1 MNIELL
7 EKLSKKP
14 KLFERSTTKFWDD
27 EYISKK
33 MLEAHLDPKWDA
45 ASRKHST
52 IDASVQWLSDEVFA
66 DQPLNILDLGCGPGL
81 YASRLAKLGH
91 SVTGI
96 DISER
101 SIEYAKKEAKRN
113 NLNIKYIYNNYLEI
127 NYDEAFDVVLLIY
140 CDFGALTNS
149 ERDVLLEKIYKSLK
163 PGGLFIFD
171 VFTNKNRSESGN
183 NKKWDVYENGFW
195 CENPYLELTQTFKY
209 PENDVYLDQSIII
222 DSQNNISFYRNF
234 EHIYSKKTISEVLD
248 AFGFKSH
255 HYFSDVTGKPYDN
268 NSKTIALVTKK

>member
-33 MLEAHLDPKWDA
+33 MLEAHLDPKCDA
-45 ASRKHST
+45 ASRKQST
-52 IDASVQWLSDEVFA
+52 IDASVEWLSDEVFA
-66 DQPLNILDLGCGPGL
+66 GHPLTILDLGCGPGL
-81 YASRLAKLGH
+81 YTSRLSKLGH

-96 DISER
+96 DFSKR
-101 SIEYAKKEAKRN
+101 SIEYAKKEAKRK
-113 NLNIKYIYNNYLEI
+113 NLNIEYIYKNYLEI

-149 ERDVLLEKIYKSLK
+149 ERDVLLKNIYKSLK

-171 VFTNKNRSESGN
+171 VFTDKNRRESGN
-183 NKKWDVYENGFW
+183 KKKWEVYENGFW
-195 CENPYLELTQTFKY
+195 REKPYLELAQTFEY
-209 PENDVYLDQSIII
+209 PKSDVYLDQSIII

-234 EHIYSKKTISEVLD
+234 EHVYSKKSICDVLD
-248 AFGFKSH
+248 TFGFKSH
-255 HYFSDVTGKPYDN
+255 HYFSDVTGKAYDN
-268 NSKTIALVTKK
+268 NSKTIALVTMK